1 MFHSAPSLLVVT
13 VIAAVG
19 LMSFAGM
26 TVFWAI
32 FAVTLIAT
40 TIVAIKRSI
49 PRRER

>member
-1 MFHSAPSLLVVT
+1 MFHTAPSLLVVS
-13 VIAAVG
+13 VIAVVG
-19 LMSFAGM
+19 LMFTVGM

-32 FAVTLIAT
+32 FAVTLVAT